1 MSVIADARQ
10 RQVEQARQQ
19 EFVPVREGLG
29 GYLGDEAGFREAH
42 AIRPLRVAPQP
53 RLPNRVLSPEQ
64 ARQLQAEEEARL
76 LQKQVIMNEANR
88 PQMIRR

>member
-1 MSVIADARQ
+1 MSVIANARQ
-10 RQVEQARQQ
+10 RQMEQTRQQ
-19 EFVPVREGLG
+19 EFVPMREGLG
-29 GYLGDEAGFREAH
+29 GYLGDEAGYREAH
-42 AIRPLRVAPQP
+42 AIRPVRTAPQP

-76 LQKQVIMNEANR
+76 LQEQMIRNEINR

>member
-1 MSVIADARQ
+1 MSVIANARQ
-10 RQVEQARQQ
+10 RQMEHTRQQ
-19 EFVPVREGLG
+19 EFIPVREGLS

-42 AIRPLRVAPQP
+42 AIRPVRVAPQP

-64 ARQLQAEEEARL
+64 ARQLQADEEARL
-76 LQKQVIMNEANR
+76 LQEQMIMNEANR